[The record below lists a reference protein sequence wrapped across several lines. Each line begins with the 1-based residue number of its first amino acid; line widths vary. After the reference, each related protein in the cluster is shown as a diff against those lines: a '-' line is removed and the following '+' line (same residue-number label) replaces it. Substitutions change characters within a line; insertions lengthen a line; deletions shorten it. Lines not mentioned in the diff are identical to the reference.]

1 MARIFN
7 FRSLVDNITSKVNNG
22 TNILND
28 VASKFNDVTS
38 KLDDE
43 TYSLILE
50 YKNKIA
56 AYRTDK
62 YNFIDVIG
70 MIDYVL
76 SELNSIN
83 KYIDNVKINKE
94 KYDKDEIEG
103 MISSLDTVRSNLET
117 FVTNCNNEIE
127 KLEGELSLVENSGGN

>member
-1 MARIFN
+1 MAN
-7 FRSLVDNITSKVNNG
+7 K
-22 TNILND
+22 LND
-28 VASKFNDVTS
+28 G
-38 KLDDE
+38 

-50 YKNKIA
+50 YKKKIA
-56 AYRTDK
+56 AYG
-62 YNFIDVIG
+62 IDNYLFSEAIS
-70 MIDYVL
+70 MIDHVL

-83 KYIDNVKINKE
+83 EYIDNVKINKE

-103 MISSLDTVRSNLET
+103 MISSLNTVRSNLET